1 MARGR
6 HSSLSITLT
15 EEEQKELEHWTRSTT
30 LPAGKVRRARII
42 LLVAR
47 RVPLSQV
54 ARTVGIRRRF
64 VYKWADRFLKH
75 RLDGLVDEPGRGQ
88 KPVFSP

>member
-15 EEEQKELEHWTRSTT
+15 AEEQKELKHLVRSSTP
-30 LPAGKVRRARII
+30 PAGLVRRARII
-42 LLVAR
+42 LLVAA

-54 ARTVGIRRRF
+54 ARTVGIRRSS
-64 VYKWADRFLKH
+64 VYKWTSRFLKH
-75 RLDGLVDEPGRGQ
+75 RLDGLADEPGRGR

>member
-6 HSSLSITLT
+6 HSSLSITLS
-15 EEEQKELEHWTRSTT
+15 EEEQKELEHWLRSTT
-30 LPAGKVRRARII
+30 MPAGKVRRARII
-42 LLVAR
+42 LLVAQGAA
-47 RVPLSQV
+47 LSQV

-64 VYKWADRFLKH
+64 VYKWTDRFLKH
-75 RLDGLVDEPGRGQ
+75 RLDGLVDEAGRGQ

>member
-15 EEEQKELEHWTRSTT
+15 EEEQKALEHWVRSSTQ
-30 LPAGKVRRARII
+30 PAGLVRRARLI
-42 LLVAR
+42 LLLAQRLPLSEAAR
-47 RVPLSQV
+47 R
-54 ARTVGIRRRF
+54 VGIRRRF

-75 RLDGLVDEPGRGQ
+75 RLDGLADKPGRGR
-88 KPVFSP
+88 KPAFSP

>member
-6 HSSLSITLT
+6 HSSLTITLT
-15 EEEQKELEHWTRSTT
+15 QEEQKELEHWTRSTT
-30 LPAGKVRRARII
+30 MPAGQVRRARLI
-42 LLVAR
+42 LLVAHGL
-47 RVPLSQV
+47 PLSQV
-54 ARTVGIRRRF
+54 ARTVGLRRRF

-75 RLDGLVDEPGRGQ
+75 RLDGLVDAPGRGQ

>member
-15 EEEQKELEHWTRSTT
+15 AEEQQELEHLVRSSTP
-30 LPAGKVRRARII
+30 PAGLVRRAHII
-42 LLVAR
+42 LLVAKR
-47 RVPLSQV
+47 MPLSQV
-54 ARTVGIRRRF
+54 ARTVGIRRGS
-64 VYKWADRFLKH
+64 VYKWTSRFLKH
-75 RLDGLVDEPGRGQ
+75 RLDGLADEPGRGR

>member
-15 EEEQKELEHWTRSTT
+15 QEEQKELAHWLRSTT
-30 LPAGKVRRARII
+30 MPAGKVRRARLI
-42 LLVAR
+42 LLVAQG
-47 RVPLSQV
+47 VPLSQV

-64 VYKWADRFLKH
+64 VYKWADRFLKQ
-75 RLDGLVDEPGRGQ
+75 RLDGLEDEPGRGQ